1 MSSELCFHTS
11 LWLAEIA
18 ELCVGTFGRAWW
30 LIPDHPELF
39 CALMWTLRVMGEK
52 NGSSALI
59 SHLEN
64 DIQKHAHALLCWK
77 VHSISE
83 KHHLQALW
91 PMQERKKAFLSS
103 STRKQKEQTEHMVHK
118 KIPVLVCPRR
128 SVTSYCI
135 QGTELGFHS
144 WDQAHSSTTKKH
156 VSVLF
161 CQIKQKTN
169 PPPSPPL
176 QHHENR
182 EAIEVIRCSRP
193 GRMRPRAAWSSASGG
208 NPA

>member
-1 MSSELCFHTS
+1 
-11 LWLAEIA
+11 
-18 ELCVGTFGRAWW
+18 
-30 LIPDHPELF
+30 
-39 CALMWTLRVMGEK
+39 MGEK

-103 STRKQKEQTEHMVHK
+103 STRKQKEQTQHMVHK
-118 KIPVLVCPRR
+118 KIPVLVCSRR

-161 CQIKQKTN
+161 CQIKQKTT
-169 PPPSPPL
+169 PPPPITTTTTTQKQKSHRSDQVFKARPD
-176 QHHENR
+176 
-182 EAIEVIRCSRP
+182 EAKGSLI
-193 GRMRPRAAWSSASGG
+193 
-208 NPA
+208 